1 MGRWRGKYTLPA
13 LENVDIDVLVCS
25 TVNSLNI
32 WKSKSC
38 IVKSFMNL
46 VFDIVFS
53 VIVSKEKSPSA
64 SSYYKYYA
72 VHDELENYPKHL
84 IFIVFRI
91 LES

>member
-1 MGRWRGKYTLPA
+1 
-13 LENVDIDVLVCS
+13 
-25 TVNSLNI
+25 
-32 WKSKSC
+32 
-38 IVKSFMNL
+38 MNL

-53 VIVSKEKSPSA
+53 VIVSKEKSPSE